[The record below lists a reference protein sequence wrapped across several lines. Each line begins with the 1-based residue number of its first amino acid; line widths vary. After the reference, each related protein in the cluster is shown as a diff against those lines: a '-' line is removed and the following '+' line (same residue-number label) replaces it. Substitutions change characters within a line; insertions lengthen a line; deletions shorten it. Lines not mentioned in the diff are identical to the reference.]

1 MKRKLPSSLFNPI
14 SLMGILIALV
24 SFFAIVILFFA
35 NIFLAPDNPYIGIV
49 TYMIFPLFLILG
61 LFIIPFG
68 MYIERRRRL
77 KKKEIKERRLPNI
90 DFNQPEHRN
99 AFLLFL
105 MVLIGFIVLSAVG
118 GYQAY
123 NFTDSVVFCG
133 KICHSIMHPEYE
145 AYLDSPHA
153 RVSCA
158 ECHVGTGAN
167 WYVKS
172 KLSGAY
178 QVYATLA
185 NKYPKPITT
194 PIKNLRP
201 AQETCEHCHWP
212 EQFYGGK
219 QKIFTYYLSDEENT
233 KYEINMLIKV
243 GGGNPKTG
251 KTEGIHLH
259 MNIQSKIE
267 FISADE
273 KNENIPWIR
282 STNLSTG
289 EVKTYINEEEPPS
302 EELLSKSKTH
312 IMDCM
317 DCHNRPTHIFN
328 TPSLAVNEAILLNR
342 IDKSL
347 PMIKNISMEL
357 FFEDYET
364 KEIAVNTIAEKVW
377 RFYREDYPDLF
388 EKQKDSIERSIKEL
402 QKIYTRNIFPEMG
415 VKWSVYPDN
424 IGHLDFPGC
433 YRCHDNKHI
442 NEYGESLSNDCFLCH
457 TIFSQELNGQKEEA
471 FTMDGVEFKHPVD
484 VGDDWKLSGCYECHT
499 GLNP

>member
-1 MKRKLPSSLFNPI
+1 MNRKLPPSLFNPI
-14 SLMGILIALV
+14 SLIGILITLV

-35 NIFLAPDNPYIGIV
+35 NIILAPENPYIGIV
-49 TYMIFPLFLILG
+49 TYLIFPIFLVLG
-61 LFIIPFG
+61 LLIIPIG
-68 MYIERRRRL
+68 MYIERRRQL
-77 KKKEIKERRLPNI
+77 KRKEVKKQRLPNI
-90 DFNQPEHRN
+90 DFNLPEHRN
-99 AFLLFL
+99 AFLVFL
-105 MVLIGFIVLSAVG
+105 IVSIVFIILSAVG
-118 GYQAY
+118 GYKAY

-153 RVSCA
+153 RVSCT

-178 QVYATLA
+178 QVYATVTK
-185 NKYPKPITT
+185 KYPKPIPT

-219 QKIFTYYLSDEENT
+219 QKVFTYYLSDEEST

-259 MNIQSKIE
+259 MNIQNKVE
-267 FISADE
+267 FISADD
-273 KNENIPWIR
+273 KNKIIPWIR
-282 STNLSTG
+282 STNLLTG
-289 EVKTYINEEEPPS
+289 EVKTFINEEDPPS
-302 EELLSKSKTH
+302 EELLSKSEIH

-328 TPSLAVNEAILLNR
+328 TPSSAINEAILLGR

-347 PMIKNISMEL
+347 PMVKNISVEL
-357 FFEDYET
+357 FSEDYET
-364 KEIAVNTIAEKVW
+364 KDIAINKIAEKVW
-377 RFYREDYPDLF
+377 DFYRENYPDIF
-388 EKQKDSIERSIKEL
+388 GKQRETIEQTIKEL
-402 QKIYTRNIFPEMG
+402 QKIYKRNIFPEMG
-415 VKWSVYPDN
+415 VNWSVYPDN
-424 IGHLDFPGC
+424 IGHLDYPGC

-442 NEYGESLSNDCFLCH
+442 NKYGEKLSNDCYQCH
-457 TIFSQELNGQKEEA
+457 IIFSQELGDEKKEA
-471 FTMDGVEFKHPVD
+471 LTMQGVEFKHPVD
-484 VGDDWKLSGCYECHT
+484 IDEDWKEIGCYECHT